1 MAKYEY
7 KVKGVDYVV
16 EIQDIEGNI
25 ANVTVNGIPF
35 EVEMKQPVKS
45 SKQKVKLTDGQN
57 NISASSVASAGSAAG
72 SSSAASSDSASS
84 SKQATP
90 AAGKPVVAPLPGTI
104 KSCYNTASVSGQ
116 NSVGGVS
123 GYNYGGTIK
132 SCYNTA
138 SVSGQY
144 SVGGVCGDN
153 YEGPITNCYYLSGT
167 VADGK
172 GGIGGKDDENGK
184 AVEMSKDRFKSGE
197 VAWLLNG
204 SKSVST
210 EESTLAWY
218 QKLGENAD
226 AYPVLTSTG
235 DNTVYGGYQ
244 HGSRVRFF
252 SNTVQHSTGECKLN
266 CVKLQ

>member
-104 KSCYNTASVSGQ
+104 NEIKVK
-116 NSVGGVS
+116 VGDKV
-123 GYNYGGTIK
+123 N
-132 SCYNTA
+132 
-138 SVSGQY
+138 
-144 SVGGVCGDN
+144 
-153 YEGPITNCYYLSGT
+153 
-167 VADGK
+167 
-172 GGIGGKDDENGK
+172 
-184 AVEMSKDRFKSGE
+184 
-197 VAWLLNG
+197 
-204 SKSVST
+204 
-210 EESTLAWY
+210 
-218 QKLGENAD
+218 
-226 AYPVLTSTG
+226 TG
-235 DNTVYGGYQ
+235 DTVVVLEAMKMQSNYKVT
-244 HGSRVRFF
+244 SDCTVRDILVNEGD
-252 SNTVQHSTGECKLN
+252 SVNANQVLIVLDIIKED
-266 CVKLQ
+266 

>member
-90 AAGKPVVAPLPGTI
+90 AAGKPVAPLAGTI
-104 KSCYNTASVSGQ
+104 NEIKVKVGDKVNTGDTVVVLEAMKMQ
-116 NSVGGVS
+116 NSIDAETS
-123 GYNYGGTIK
+123 GTIT
-132 SCYNTA
+132 SIN
-138 SVSGQY
+138 VNE
-144 SVGGVCGDN
+144 GDAVM
-153 YEGPITNCYYLSGT
+153 EG
-167 VADGK
+167 D
-172 GGIGGKDDENGK
+172 
-184 AVEMSKDRFKSGE
+184 
-197 VAWLLNG
+197 
-204 SKSVST
+204 
-210 EESTLAWY
+210 TLVTIA
-218 QKLGENAD
+218 
-226 AYPVLTSTG
+226 
-235 DNTVYGGYQ
+235 
-244 HGSRVRFF
+244 
-252 SNTVQHSTGECKLN
+252 
-266 CVKLQ
+266 